1 MGFWAAAGAVGSGL
15 LGTAGSAWGAHYAWK
30 KQKEAMQ
37 NGHQWEVAD
46 LRKAGLN
53 PILSATGGS
62 GASTGGLN
70 VPQIDTSGISN
81 SARAAFEGIQLENQ
95 LEQQRANIA
104 LTRQQTKQSFA
115 ATDAQWASA
124 RALNEEAESK
134 QIQNSYILENPD
146 VYDATMKGKVGNSI
160 PGLAAI
166 GEDVAQGLAN
176 SAKNLGSKFAAK
188 FKGSK

>member
-1 MGFWAAAGAVGSGL
+1 MSGWAAAAAAAAGMAQTGA
-15 LGTAGSAWGAHYAWK
+15 SAWGAHYAWK

-37 NGHQWEVAD
+37 NSHQWEVAD

-70 VPQIDTSGISN
+70 VPQIDASGLGN

-104 LTRQQTKQSFA
+104 LTRQQQKQAFA

-124 RALNEEAESK
+124 RALNEEAQSK
-134 QIQNSYILENPD
+134 QIQNNYILENPD

-166 GEDVAQGLAN
+166 GEDVVQGLSN
-176 SAKNLGSKFAAK
+176 SAKNLGSKFVNK